1 MNGFYSGVE
10 TMFDNGRKNVCVI
23 LCEVAAH
30 YQEQVCRTLTSYA
43 REKGY
48 NLAYFTFF
56 VCYGVYTK
64 NGAGEAN
71 IINLVPYENFD
82 GFII

>member
-48 NLAYFTFF
+48 NLAYFTY
-56 VCYGVYTK
+56 VMECIRRMVLAKQT
-64 NGAGEAN
+64 
-71 IINLVPYENFD
+71 L
-82 GFII
+82 